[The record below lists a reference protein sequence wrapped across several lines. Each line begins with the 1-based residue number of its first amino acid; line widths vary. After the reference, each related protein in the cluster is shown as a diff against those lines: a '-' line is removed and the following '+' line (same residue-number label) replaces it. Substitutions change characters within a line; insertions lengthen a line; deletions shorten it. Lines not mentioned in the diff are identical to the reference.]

1 MRPAR
6 GPVFVLS
13 GDRPLGGA
21 GAEEE
26 EEESGREGETRATLT
41 PRYSTSC
48 LGVASRTRLE
58 WTLVSC
64 CVVLA
69 ALFGLVCAFDEDGD
83 FSVSLCRAD
92 GLSCA
97 GDEISRAVPAGDAQ
111 RLLAAPA
118 ARLRLGAPSLL
129 AAVPGGLCLLI

>member
-1 MRPAR
+1 VRPAR

-21 GAEEE
+21 GAD

-41 PRYSTSC
+41 PRYSTGC
-48 LGVASRTRLE
+48 LGVASGTRLE
-58 WTLVSC
+58 WTLVLC

-69 ALFGLVCAFDEDGD
+69 VLFGLVCAFDEDGD
-83 FSVSLCRAD
+83 LSVSLCRAD
-92 GLSCA
+92 GFSCA
-97 GDEISRAVPAGDAQ
+97 RDEVSRAVPAGDAS
-111 RLLAAPA
+111 RRPA
-118 ARLRLGAPSLL
+118 TLPARLRLSAPGLL

>member
-26 EEESGREGETRATLT
+26 QSGREGETRATLT

-83 FSVSLCRAD
+83 LSVSLCRAD
-92 GLSCA
+92 GPSCA
-97 GDEISRAVPAGDAQ
+97 GDELSRALPRGDAH
-111 RLLAAPA
+111 RLCATPF
-118 ARLRLGAPSLL
+118 ARLRLAALGLL